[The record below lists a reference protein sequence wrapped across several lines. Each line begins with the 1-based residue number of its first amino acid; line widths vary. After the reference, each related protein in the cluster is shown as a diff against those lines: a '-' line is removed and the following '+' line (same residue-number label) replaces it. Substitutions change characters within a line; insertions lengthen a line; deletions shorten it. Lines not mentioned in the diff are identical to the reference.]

1 MQTNSRRW
9 GRRVRITPAD
19 VLCYGAVVALL
30 ALVIL
35 AICGATWVVS

>member
-30 ALVIL
+30 AAVIL
-35 AICGATWVVS
+35 ALCAASWLVS